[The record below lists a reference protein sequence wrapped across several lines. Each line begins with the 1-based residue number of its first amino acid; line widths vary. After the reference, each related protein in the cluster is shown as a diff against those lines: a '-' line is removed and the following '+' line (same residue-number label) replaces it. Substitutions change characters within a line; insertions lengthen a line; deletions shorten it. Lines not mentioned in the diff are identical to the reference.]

1 MPDATPSRSAVAAAS
16 SKREA
21 AGQAERRVRHLA
33 QQLGVSGVV
42 EREALEHE
50 CEQAETALR
59 AVQSE
64 LRQAEA
70 RLAEVKLA
78 AEEEKKRRES
88 IHPDVIRKAEAAQVR
103 KLEAQIETVTEDLR
117 ERREK
122 LRALMTDKQAAVA
135 AAVENGVDTY
145 FNEQYRRREA
155 LRERRNEAKSSSD
168 DTLRATR
175 IEQEDLKRS
184 IAQLT
189 RRLKSQEAEA
199 TQAVQ
204 ERDAMKILLTRRES
218 SGVALTRAVH

>member
-1 MPDATPSRSAVAAAS
+1 M
-16 SKREA
+16 
-21 AGQAERRVRHLA
+21 
-33 QQLGVSGVV
+33 
-42 EREALEHE
+42 
-50 CEQAETALR
+50 
-59 AVQSE
+59 
-64 LRQAEA
+64 
-70 RLAEVKLA
+70 KLA